1 MRSQLFDEATFL
13 AAFLLFDVV
22 LVIWLVIRCSRAT
35 GTPPPAAPQPVPQ
48 PPCVAT
54 HEAQLVDVNNVRG
67 RTHFSCDV
75 DEICCSLCRWAS
87 AEPAGSL
94 VVLEVDHGPK
104 LQAFVLDS
112 KGLDGRVVV
121 CFAGPKL
128 EADDTI
134 VRGIEFCRSRG
145 ERVLAVTSDC
155 GLRGRCS
162 EAAKGEGE
170 AASPLATAREAKQ
183 ARRRKGLRPLR
194 GHTWVAFESSATL
207 ATLLPDNSA
216 ARRGVIDDIDTLL
229 LGPTPRSEAAAAAAR
244 WRRRER
250 SAKKMELTA
259 DRAEQAAV
267 LYARLREAVA
277 AGRAAMP
284 TEGDAPGGEGC
295 DGGGGGGDGA
305 TPAQK
310 ARASAVAHAAW
321 VNAGCRSEK
330 EERYAADRAAARR
343 VTG

>member
-1 MRSQLFDEATFL
+1 MPSYLFDDATCL
-13 AAFLLFDVV
+13 AAFTLIDILFII
-22 LVIWLVIRCSRAT
+22 LLVIRCSRAT
-35 GTPPPAAPQPVPQ
+35 PPPAARQPLPQ
-48 PPCVAT
+48 PPRVLT

-67 RTHFSCDV
+67 RTHFSSDV

-87 AEPAGSL
+87 AEPAGSF

-104 LQAFVLDS
+104 LQAFVLHS
-112 KGLDGRVVV
+112 EGLDGRVVV

-155 GLRGRCS
+155 GLRGRCA

-170 AASPLATAREAKQ
+170 AASPPATARDARQARRQ
-183 ARRRKGLRPLR
+183 ARRRNGLRPLR

-216 ARRGVIDDIDTLL
+216 ARRGEVEGIDTLL

-267 LYARLREAVA
+267 LYGRLREAVA
-277 AGRAAMP
+277 AGRASMP
-284 TEGDAPGGEGC
+284 TEEDAQGSE
-295 DGGGGGGDGA
+295 GGGGGGGA

-321 VNAGCRSEK
+321 INAGCHSEK

-343 VTG
+343 LTG

>member
-1 MRSQLFDEATFL
+1 M
-13 AAFLLFDVV
+13 
-22 LVIWLVIRCSRAT
+22 
-35 GTPPPAAPQPVPQ
+35 
-48 PPCVAT
+48 
-54 HEAQLVDVNNVRG
+54 
-67 RTHFSCDV
+67 
-75 DEICCSLCRWAS
+75 
-87 AEPAGSL
+87 
-94 VVLEVDHGPK
+94 
-104 LQAFVLDS
+104 
-112 KGLDGRVVV
+112 
-121 CFAGPKL
+121 
-128 EADDTI
+128 
-134 VRGIEFCRSRG
+134 
-145 ERVLAVTSDC
+145 TSDC

-170 AASPLATAREAKQ
+170 AASPLATAREARQATAREAKQ

-216 ARRGVIDDIDTLL
+216 ARRGVVEDIDTLL

-267 LYARLREAVA
+267 LYGRLAEAVA
-277 AGRAAMP
+277 AGRASMP
-284 TEGDAPGGEGC
+284 IEGDARGGERG
-295 DGGGGGGDGA
+295 DGGDGGDGA

-321 VNAGCRSEK
+321 INAGCRSEK

>member
-1 MRSQLFDEATFL
+1 MPSYLFDDATCL
-13 AAFLLFDVV
+13 AAFTLIDILFII
-22 LVIWLVIRCSRAT
+22 LLVIRCSRAT
-35 GTPPPAAPQPVPQ
+35 PPPAARQPLPQ
-48 PPCVAT
+48 PPRVLT

-67 RTHFSCDV
+67 RTHFSSDV

-87 AEPAGSL
+87 AEPAGSF

-104 LQAFVLDS
+104 LQAFVLHS
-112 KGLDGRVVV
+112 EGLDGRVVV

-155 GLRGRCS
+155 GLRGRCA

-170 AASPLATAREAKQ
+170 AASPPATVREARQARRQ
-183 ARRRKGLRPLR
+183 ARRRNGLRPLR

-216 ARRGVIDDIDTLL
+216 ARRGEVEGIDTLL

-267 LYARLREAVA
+267 LYGRLREAVA
-277 AGRAAMP
+277 AGRASMP
-284 TEGDAPGGEGC
+284 TEEDAQGSE
-295 DGGGGGGDGA
+295 GGGGGGGA

-310 ARASAVAHAAW
+310 ARASAFAHAAW
-321 VNAGCRSEK
+321 INAGCHSEK

-343 VTG
+343 LTG